1 MVGTRYEEYLE
12 AIHSVVQRKGYAK
25 VSDVAA
31 ILDVSQAATTQM
43 LKRLSADGFVNYEP
57 NSGVTLT
64 DSGAGIAEALSK
76 RHEILQEFFE
86 ILGMDPETADDEAC
100 KIEHVARPETMELL
114 THFVDFMKTRDSP
127 KWLET
132 FKKYHREG
140 VLDPCPGSCQEDEG
154 PEASND

>member
-12 AIHSVVQRKGYAK
+12 AIDSVVQRKGYAK

-64 DSGAGIAEALSK
+64 ESGSGIAEALSK
-76 RHEILQEFFE
+76 RHEVLQEFLE

-100 KIEHVARPETMELL
+100 KIEHVARPETMALL
-114 THFVDFMKTRDSP
+114 ASFVDFMKTRDSP

-132 FKKYHREG
+132 FKKFYQEG
-140 VLDPCPGSCQEDEG
+140 VLDPCLGSCNEDR
-154 PEASND
+154 EASNDR